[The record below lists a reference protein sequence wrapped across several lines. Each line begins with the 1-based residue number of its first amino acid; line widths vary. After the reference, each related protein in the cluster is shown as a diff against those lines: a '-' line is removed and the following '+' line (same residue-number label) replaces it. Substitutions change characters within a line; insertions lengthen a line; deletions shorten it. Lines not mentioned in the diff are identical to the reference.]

1 MDDSGGRYPA
11 WLLADGSASISVAAF
26 VAVVIYNS
34 ASLAGVW
41 GIGYL
46 HELTISRQDGLVV
59 VASLVLFP
67 STLIVY
73 GVASMIFAAR
83 EAVERRA
90 RRKGR
95 EEGREE
101 GRQEGRQEG
110 LQEERDRIE
119 RELAALENSGVEITP
134 EMVRIVLRNSGTHS

>member
-34 ASLAGVW
+34 AFLAGVW

-46 HELTISRQDGLVV
+46 HELTINRQDGLVV
-59 VASLVLFP
+59 VASLALFP

-73 GVASMIFAAR
+73 GVASMIFAAK

-95 EEGREE
+95 EEG
-101 GRQEGRQEG
+101 
-110 LQEERDRIE
+110 LKEERDRIE
-119 RELAALENSGVEITP
+119 RELTALENRGVEITP
-134 EMVRIVLRNSGTHS
+134 EMVLTIVRKSGPHS

>member
-1 MDDSGGRYPA
+1 MDDGGGRYPA

-59 VASLVLFP
+59 VASLALFP

-73 GVASMIFAAR
+73 GVASMIFAAK

-95 EEGREE
+95 EEGRE
-101 GRQEGRQEG
+101 EGRQEG

>member
-34 ASLAGVW
+34 AFLAGVW

-67 STLIVY
+67 STLTVY
-73 GVASMIFAAR
+73 RVASMIFAAK

-95 EEGREE
+95 EEGQR
-101 GRQEGRQEG
+101 
-110 LQEERDRIE
+110 EERDRIE
-119 RELAALENSGVEITP
+119 RELAALENRGVPITP
-134 EMVRIVLRNSGTHS
+134 EMVRIILRNSGTHS

>member
-1 MDDSGGRYPA
+1 MEDGGGRYPA

-26 VAVVIYNS
+26 VAVLIYNS
-34 ASLAGVW
+34 AFLAGVW

-46 HELTISRQDGLVV
+46 HELTINRQDGLVI
-59 VASLVLFP
+59 VASLALFP
-67 STLIVY
+67 STLFVY
-73 GVASMIFAAR
+73 GVASMIFAAK

-101 GRQEGRQEG
+101 GRQEA

-119 RELAALENSGVEITP
+119 RELAALENRGVPITP
-134 EMVRIVLRNSGTHS
+134 EMVRVIIRESRPRS

>member
-26 VAVVIYNS
+26 VAVLVYNS
-34 ASLAGVW
+34 AFLAGVW
-41 GIGYL
+41 GLGYL
-46 HELTISRQDGLVV
+46 HELTINRQDGLVI
-59 VASLVLFP
+59 VASLALFP
-67 STLIVY
+67 STLFVY
-73 GVASMIFAAR
+73 GVASMIFAAK

-101 GRQEGRQEG
+101 G
-110 LQEERDRIE
+110 LKEERDRIE
-119 RELAALENSGVEITP
+119 RELAELENRGVEITP
-134 EMVRIVLRNSGTHS
+134 EMVRSILRNSGTHS